1 MPMKDILLTFLV
13 AMVPVVELRGAIPF
27 GVVRGLNLW
36 TAIIASVL
44 GNLVPVP
51 FIILFIRRIFAW
63 MRAHMPKLD
72 GLVTRMEKKAEKN
85 RAAVEKYA
93 FWGLAILVA
102 IPLPGTGAWTGALVA
117 AMMEMRL
124 KRAFPAIVIGVVIA
138 GVGVSGVTDG
148 AQALFSLSVVHKESD
163 GTQRAPPP
171 VPAGAERHCPCIRL
185 LCKRYARGRRGNG
198 RVSRHVRQG
207 GAGDVSDAPAQNAL
221 RLARRN
227 LIDIP
232 FETKQ
237 VAGSDEHRLLQALR
251 ESACADENAR
261 HELYSRVISSLD
273 MQGENYL
280 ILLAGD
286 AYDVPHR
293 GADGEKDELSDEVF
307 RFFVCTVCPV
317 KDATAALRYF
327 SEERAFHGTS
337 TGQTV
342 AAPALGFL
350 FPAFDDR
357 RANIYDALYYSHD
370 TAEIHPELIDG
381 LFRVAPPMSAAEQKE
396 TFSETLAAALDTDC
410 RFDVVQAVHEN
421 LRSRIEEHKEAKD
434 PDALE
439 ITARDVVSVL
449 RTSGVP
455 LEKTEKFERECEK
468 RYGTHAALDPN
479 NIVESK
485 KLEIVTPEVKITL
498 PGEFGYLVETREIDG
513 RKYILIPAD
522 GGVEVNGIGVN
533 LADAKKE

>member
-1 MPMKDILLTFLV
+1 MNQK
-13 AMVPVVELRGAIPF
+13 ELNEIRRRFKLDKNSISKIF
-27 GVVRGLNLW
+27 GCYVNSNKE
-36 TAIIASVL
+36 IIAWIDTSL
-44 GNLVPVP
+44 GLMQP
-51 FIILFIRRIFAW
+51 
-63 MRAHMPKLD
+63 
-72 GLVTRMEKKAEKN
+72 EEQ
-85 RAAVEKYA
+85 
-93 FWGLAILVA
+93 
-102 IPLPGTGAWTGALVA
+102 
-117 AMMEMRL
+117 EMYLTLLRKTL
-124 KRAFPAIVIGVVIA
+124 
-138 GVGVSGVTDG
+138 SG
-148 AQALFSLSVVHKESD
+148 SL
-163 GTQRAPPP
+163 G
-171 VPAGAERHCPCIRL
+171 
-185 LCKRYARGRRGNG
+185 
-198 RVSRHVRQG
+198 
-207 GAGDVSDAPAQNAL
+207 
-221 RLARRN
+221 RN

-237 VAGSDEHRLLQALR
+237 VAGSDEHRLLQTLR

-468 RYGTHAALDPN
+468 RYGSHAALDPN

>member
-1 MPMKDILLTFLV
+1 MRNNAVPRKDLQKILLVNWSRFTAETIKVSNSVL
-13 AMVPVVELRGAIPF
+13 IT
-27 GVVRGLNLW
+27 GVNGTGKSTVLDAVSYAVSGNRDFNSAAQDRDRSVRSYVRGDTKSSGARRFLRSG
-36 TAIIASVL
+36 AVVSYIALEFWSAQE
-44 GNLVPVP
+44 N
-51 FIILFIRRIFAW
+51 
-63 MRAHMPKLD
+63 AHF
-72 GLVTRMEKKAEKN
+72 V
-85 RAAVEKYA
+85 
-93 FWGLAILVA
+93 
-102 IPLPGTGAWTGALVA
+102 
-117 AMMEMRL
+117 
-124 KRAFPAIVIGVVIA
+124 A
-138 GVGVSGVTDG
+138 GVCV
-148 AQALFSLSVVHKESD
+148 ES
-163 GTQRAPPP
+163 
-171 VPAGAERHCPCIRL
+171 
-185 LCKRYARGRRGNG
+185 
-198 RVSRHVRQG
+198 
-207 GAGDVSDAPAQNAL
+207 
-221 RLARRN
+221 
-227 LIDIP
+227 
-232 FETKQ
+232 
-237 VAGSDEHRLLQALR
+237 
-251 ESACADENAR
+251 
-261 HELYSRVISSLD
+261 
-273 MQGENYL
+273 
-280 ILLAGD
+280 
-286 AYDVPHR
+286 
-293 GADGEKDELSDEVF
+293 KDELSDEVF

-317 KDATAALRYF
+317 KDATSALRYF

>member
-1 MPMKDILLTFLV
+1 MNQKELN
-13 AMVPVVELRGAIPF
+13 ELRRRFRPERSGIAHVYGCF
-27 GVVRGLNLW
+27 VNGMREVV
-36 TAIIASVL
+36 TE
-44 GNLVPVP
+44 
-51 FIILFIRRIFAW
+51 
-63 MRAHMPKLD
+63 
-72 GLVTRMEKKAEKN
+72 T
-85 RAAVEKYA
+85 
-93 FWGLAILVA
+93 
-102 IPLPGTGAWTGALVA
+102 
-117 AMMEMRL
+117 
-124 KRAFPAIVIGVVIA
+124 
-138 GVGVSGVTDG
+138 
-148 AQALFSLSVVHKESD
+148 
-163 GTQRAPPP
+163 
-171 VPAGAERHCPCIRL
+171 
-185 LCKRYARGRRGNG
+185 
-198 RVSRHVRQG
+198 
-207 GAGDVSDAPAQNAL
+207 DVSLGMSGKEEQEMYLTLL
-221 RLARRN
+221 RKTLSGSLGRN

-237 VAGSDEHRLLQALR
+237 VAGGDEHRLLQALR

-468 RYGTHAALDPN
+468 RYGSHAALDPN

>member
-1 MPMKDILLTFLV
+1 MNQKELN
-13 AMVPVVELRGAIPF
+13 ELRRRFRPERSGIAHVYGCF
-27 GVVRGLNLW
+27 VNGMREVV
-36 TAIIASVL
+36 
-44 GNLVPVP
+44 
-51 FIILFIRRIFAW
+51 
-63 MRAHMPKLD
+63 
-72 GLVTRMEKKAEKN
+72 AE
-85 RAAVEKYA
+85 
-93 FWGLAILVA
+93 
-102 IPLPGTGAWTGALVA
+102 T
-117 AMMEMRL
+117 
-124 KRAFPAIVIGVVIA
+124 
-138 GVGVSGVTDG
+138 
-148 AQALFSLSVVHKESD
+148 
-163 GTQRAPPP
+163 
-171 VPAGAERHCPCIRL
+171 
-185 LCKRYARGRRGNG
+185 
-198 RVSRHVRQG
+198 
-207 GAGDVSDAPAQNAL
+207 DVSLGMSGKEEQEMYLTLL
-221 RLARRN
+221 RKTLSGSLGRN

-237 VAGSDEHRLLQALR
+237 VAGSDEHRLLQTLR

-455 LEKTEKFERECEK
+455 LEKTENSSANAKSATVRTPRSTRTTSLRAKARDRNAGGEDHAAGRVWVSRRDARDRRAEIHPHSRRRRRGGKRHRRESRRCEK
-468 RYGTHAALDPN
+468 
-479 NIVESK
+479 E
-485 KLEIVTPEVKITL
+485 
-498 PGEFGYLVETREIDG
+498 
-513 RKYILIPAD
+513 
-522 GGVEVNGIGVN
+522 
-533 LADAKKE
+533 